1 MSKRKQWSAESM
13 AAAVREIEEEGMG
26 LREAARLY
34 NLPVESLRRR
44 IMGMVSIDCRPG
56 PPTILTS
63 YEEDRLARY
72 CVEMSDMGFG
82 LGREE
87 VMHTA
92 FLIVERSGRNHP
104 FHNGKA
110 GRAWFDCFCSR
121 HPQAYASKTRTIVL
135 CKSSFMQQR
144 KNIGCFW
151 KISKHM
157 CKAKYIKQTYANI

>member
-56 PPTILTS
+56 PPTILTL

-110 GRAWFDCFCSR
+110 GRAWFDGFCSR
-121 HPQAYASKTRTIVL
+121 HPKLTLRKPKPLSYARAVSCNKE
-135 CKSSFMQQR
+135 
-144 KNIGCFW
+144 
-151 KISKHM
+151 KISDFLGKLASI
-157 CKAKYIKQTYANI
+157 CAKLNI